1 MIRNYVRRLLWLA
14 LGMLVSAIGIVMM
27 LQANIGLEPWSVLQQ
42 GMAQS
47 FGITY
52 GTASVIVG
60 AAAIGV
66 AILFGESFGFGTVI
80 NIVLCAV
87 FIDALLWLGWVP
99 QMSGTLSGVLMLLAG
114 LELLVLGT
122 WMYMKSALGAGP
134 RDALMVALARRTGRS
149 VGLCRISVEIL
160 VILTGYF
167 LGGQVGIGTVISAL
181 GLGSLFNLNFHLL
194 GFRAAELHQENI
206 AETLRFIRQQKNK
219 KEAVGLPF
227 FTLHAVSTALTG
239 RNCSSPNRN
248 AASPNQSSSTISLPS
263 RLICASSHISP
274 IS

>member
-1 MIRNYVRRLLWLA
+1 MKAFFPRIAAVNLASNKTAYLPYLLTSSVCVA
-14 LGMLVSAIGIVMM
+14 TFYIMLTFAISPEMARVPYATGAVM
-27 LQANIGLEPWSVLQQ
+27 L
-42 GMAQS
+42 
-47 FGITY
+47 
-52 GTASVIVG
+52 
-60 AAAIGV
+60 
-66 AILFGESFGFGTVI
+66 FGFGTVI

-206 AETLRFIRQQKNK
+206 AETLRFIRQQKK
-219 KEAVGLPF
+219 
-227 FTLHAVSTALTG
+227 
-239 RNCSSPNRN
+239 
-248 AASPNQSSSTISLPS
+248 
-263 RLICASSHISP
+263 
-274 IS
+274 

>member
-1 MIRNYVRRLLWLA
+1 
-14 LGMLVSAIGIVMM
+14 MLVSAIGIVMM

-206 AETLRFIRQQKNK
+206 AETLRFIRQQKK
-219 KEAVGLPF
+219 
-227 FTLHAVSTALTG
+227 
-239 RNCSSPNRN
+239 
-248 AASPNQSSSTISLPS
+248 
-263 RLICASSHISP
+263 
-274 IS
+274 

>member
-99 QMSGTLSGVLMLLAG
+99 QMSGTFSGVLMLLAG

-206 AETLRFIRQQKNK
+206 AETLRFIRQQKK
-219 KEAVGLPF
+219 
-227 FTLHAVSTALTG
+227 
-239 RNCSSPNRN
+239 
-248 AASPNQSSSTISLPS
+248 
-263 RLICASSHISP
+263 
-274 IS
+274 

>member
-167 LGGQVGIGTVISAL
+167 LGGQVGIGTVMSAL

-206 AETLRFIRQQKNK
+206 AETLRFIRQQKK
-219 KEAVGLPF
+219 
-227 FTLHAVSTALTG
+227 
-239 RNCSSPNRN
+239 
-248 AASPNQSSSTISLPS
+248 
-263 RLICASSHISP
+263 
-274 IS
+274 

>member
-1 MIRNYVRRLLWLA
+1 MIWNYVRRLLWLA

-206 AETLRFIRQQKNK
+206 AETLRFIRQQKK
-219 KEAVGLPF
+219 
-227 FTLHAVSTALTG
+227 
-239 RNCSSPNRN
+239 
-248 AASPNQSSSTISLPS
+248 
-263 RLICASSHISP
+263 
-274 IS
+274 

>member
-27 LQANIGLEPWSVLQQ
+27 LQANIGLESWSVLQQ

-206 AETLRFIRQQKNK
+206 AETLRFIRQQKK
-219 KEAVGLPF
+219 
-227 FTLHAVSTALTG
+227 
-239 RNCSSPNRN
+239 
-248 AASPNQSSSTISLPS
+248 
-263 RLICASSHISP
+263 
-274 IS
+274 

>member
-60 AAAIGV
+60 AAAISV

-206 AETLRFIRQQKNK
+206 AETLRFIRQQKK
-219 KEAVGLPF
+219 
-227 FTLHAVSTALTG
+227 
-239 RNCSSPNRN
+239 
-248 AASPNQSSSTISLPS
+248 
-263 RLICASSHISP
+263 
-274 IS
+274 

>member
-27 LQANIGLEPWSVLQQ
+27 LQANIGLEPWNVLQQ

-206 AETLRFIRQQKNK
+206 AETLRFIRQQKK
-219 KEAVGLPF
+219 
-227 FTLHAVSTALTG
+227 
-239 RNCSSPNRN
+239 
-248 AASPNQSSSTISLPS
+248 
-263 RLICASSHISP
+263 
-274 IS
+274 